1 MGPEA
6 ARHKAHSEAK
16 LIFPRGRRIFLA
28 FEAGPAE
35 RGVMENLEKL
45 QEPSIA
51 GPPERPAKR
60 RRSLTAR
67 LGHSALL
74 LAFLGLAVHILLPQ
88 IAALHDSL
96 DVVRGLRGWALLMAV
111 AAQGLSYLGSGYLLH
126 SIAKVVGSRL
136 PVRRGTLINIGAQSV
151 GILGSGNLGYGAAIF
166 RWMRQEGVRPEGAM
180 LAGWLP
186 FALITSMQTLFA
198 LFGVVL
204 LIITHRLS
212 RAMAVAFFL
221 VLAILVGVLGG
232 MFLSARDRTRF
243 TERFMSLGSRW
254 SRLARRSY
262 DRAHGRRRALRMFVA
277 IHRLRLGGW
286 RGPVLGA
293 LLYVGFDLLT
303 LASLFIATGYPV
315 RPAIVLAGYGL
326 PLVLG
331 KLTVLPGGV
340 GIVEGAMAALYEG
353 MAVPAGVTVVAILA
367 YRLISFWLPMITGF
381 PLILY
386 FQRHRRH
393 QTGDAY

>member
-1 MGPEA
+1 MERSDQGERDER
-6 ARHKAHSEAK
+6 ARQPQPA
-16 LIFPRGRRIFLA
+16 PR
-28 FEAGPAE
+28 
-35 RGVMENLEKL
+35 
-45 QEPSIA
+45 
-51 GPPERPAKR
+51 R
-60 RRSLTAR
+60 RRSLKAR
-67 LGHSALL
+67 IGHSALL
-74 LAFLGLAVHILLPQ
+74 VAFLGLAVHILLPQ
-88 IAALHDSL
+88 ITALQNSL
-96 DVVRGLRGWALLMAV
+96 DVVRGLKPWALLMAI
-111 AAQGLSYLGSGYLLH
+111 AAQCLSYLGSGYLLH

-136 PVRRGTLINIGAQSV
+136 PVRRGTLINVGAQSV

-204 LIITHRLS
+204 LIVTHRLS
-212 RAMAVAFFL
+212 RAMAVAFFM
-221 VLAILVGVLGG
+221 VMAILVTVIGG

-243 TERFMSLGSRW
+243 TERFISIGSRW
-254 SRLARRSY
+254 SRLLRRPY
-262 DRAHGRRRALRMFVA
+262 DRPHARRRALRMFVA

-303 LASLFIATGYPV
+303 LGSLFIATGYPV
-315 RPAIVLAGYGL
+315 RPATVLAGYGL

-353 MAVPAGVTVVAILA
+353 MAVPAGVAVVAILA
-367 YRLISFWLPMITGF
+367 YRLISFWLPMLTGF
-381 PLILY
+381 PLIIY
-386 FQRHRRH
+386 FQRHGRKH
-393 QTGDAY
+393 GA